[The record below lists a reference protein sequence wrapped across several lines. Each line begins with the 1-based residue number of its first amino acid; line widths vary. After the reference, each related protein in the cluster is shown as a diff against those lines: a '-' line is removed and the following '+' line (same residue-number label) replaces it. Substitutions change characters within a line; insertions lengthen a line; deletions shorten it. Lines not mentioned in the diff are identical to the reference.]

1 MLNLT
6 RQERQVFLFLISL
19 GLAGLGINFLSKEYS
34 AVKTLICFNQ
44 DIAKADLNK
53 ADLDTLISITG
64 IGEKLARR
72 IIEYRKQNGD
82 FKGLDELLKIK
93 GINSYR
99 YEKIKGLLCVK

>member
-1 MLNLT
+1 MFNLT
-6 RQERQVFLFLISL
+6 KQERQVTLFLITL
-19 GLAGLGINFLSKEYS
+19 ALAGMGINFLAKRYS
-34 AVKTLICFNQ
+34 PVKAIACFDQ
-44 DIAKADLNK
+44 DFGKVDLNK
-53 ADLDTLISITG
+53 ADRETLVSITG